1 MTDLTPVLR
10 HEAFMTTALDR
21 AREAALAGE
30 VPVGAA
36 VVRGGVVIA
45 SAHNAPVS
53 RQDPSA
59 HAEILALRAAA
70 RELGNYRL
78 PGCSLYVTVEPCLMC
93 AGALVH
99 ARIERVVYGA
109 DEPKTG
115 ALVSTLRAFE
125 VPGLNHR
132 PAVTAGVL
140 AADCAALLKEFFA
153 ARRRRDSRGSCP

>member
-1 MTDLTPVLR
+1 MTDLNPLSR
-10 HEAFMTTALDR
+10 HEGFMAVALDR
-21 AREAALAGE
+21 AREAAMAGE
-30 VPVGAA
+30 VPVGAV
-36 VVRGGVVIA
+36 VVREGRIVA

-99 ARIERVVYGA
+99 ARVERVVYGA

-115 ALVSTLRAFE
+115 ALVSTLRAFDA
-125 VPGLNHR
+125 PGLNHR

-140 AADCAALLKEFFA
+140 APDCAALLQEFFT
-153 ARRRRDSRGSCP
+153 ARRRRDQRGRCP